1 MKEWEWQ
8 GGTLSTGKGGT
19 ALAPSDGGRLTSTE
33 YVGVTRQTPGAIV
46 RVEVKDQS
54 PLTIGYPDSFHVL
67 SRNTR
72 LFSAGEG
79 GSPVHSNA
87 DRSEERTSDPQS
99 IRRISYAVFGVKKN
113 KTAHATTREKT
124 T

>member
-33 YVGVTRQTPGAIV
+33 YLGLTRQTPGAIV

-79 GSPVHSNA
+79 GRPVL
-87 DRSEERTSDPQS
+87 
-99 IRRISYAVFGVKKN
+99 SYADAGGLKIGS
-113 KTAHATTREKT
+113 AAWRECVCQYG
-124 T
+124 